1 MVNTTKIKY
10 GCFNSTSLVSC
21 NSATS
26 SRGVLVHP
34 AMWCLGLG
42 FILEGRTGEYM
53 VKGKPCG
60 FWAGCG
66 QHCPVNLIS
75 SVPMF
80 RYVCLVSCIR
90 GQCGWRVTPQSVV
103 PLCHYND
110 HYNGADLNLGLV
122 VANVCIIFNPT
133 VTHVVMDV
141 ATWCKHKSFF
151 CWHAQTNLTR
161 GIFSPIMMIVC
172 CIRISSHQ
180 PGGHHSY
187 IYTSCKLP
195 SPIYKSVF

>member
-1 MVNTTKIKY
+1 MVDIIIIKY
-10 GCFNSTSLVSC
+10 GRSHSAFLVSC
-21 NSATS
+21 KSATS
-26 SRGVLVHP
+26 SRVVLVHA
-34 AMWCLGLG
+34 AMWWQGLG

-75 SVPMF
+75 SVPMCSD
-80 RYVCLVSCIR
+80 VCLVSWIR
-90 GQCGWRVTPQSVV
+90 RQCGWRVTPQSVV

-133 VTHVVMDV
+133 VTHIVMDV

-151 CWHAQTNLTR
+151 C
-161 GIFSPIMMIVC
+161 
-172 CIRISSHQ
+172 
-180 PGGHHSY
+180 
-187 IYTSCKLP
+187 
-195 SPIYKSVF
+195 